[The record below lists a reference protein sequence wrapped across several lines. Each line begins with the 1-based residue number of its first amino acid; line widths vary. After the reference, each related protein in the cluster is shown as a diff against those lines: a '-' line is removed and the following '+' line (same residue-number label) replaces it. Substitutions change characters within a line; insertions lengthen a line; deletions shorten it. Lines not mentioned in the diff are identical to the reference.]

1 MLEIVLIITL
11 YYLLFSTEMS
21 FTHFASKYKIF
32 LNISTMYTY
41 LTSFCYIKYISRK
54 FKLRPIQSDVDICFI
69 YAHSR
74 SGQQIQYACV
84 RTLQHNNTG
93 FLYFFFVFS
102 HFHILFKFVMASI
115 TLTDFFS
122 TNPFCYM
129 FMMSLFKKIIS
140 LSIFQFTLFSL

>member
-54 FKLRPIQSDVDICFI
+54 FKLRPIQSDVDICFL

-74 SGQQIQYACV
+74 CSTHACA
-84 RTLQHNNTG
+84 
-93 FLYFFFVFS
+93 LYSTITPALYIFSLFFP
-102 HFHILFKFVMASI
+102 ISI
-115 TLTDFFS
+115 FFS
-122 TNPFCYM
+122 N
-129 FMMSLFKKIIS
+129 
-140 LSIFQFTLFSL
+140 LSWHPLPWPTFFLLTLFVTCLWCRFLKR